1 MGIRVAIQH
10 KTTYRYDRLVSLS
23 PHVFRLRPAV
33 HSRTSIQAY
42 SFQVIPREHFIHWQQ
57 DPFGNYQARVVFPE
71 KTRELSVSVEVI
83 ADLVTINPFDFF
95 LEDYAQKCPFIYED
109 QLLRELSPY
118 LQIRESG
125 PRLNQWLARV
135 DRQASLA
142 TVDFL
147 VLVNQRLHT
156 DIQYNIRMEP
166 GVQSCEDSLE
176 KGRGSCRDSAWLL
189 VQILRHLG
197 LAARF
202 VSGYLVQLAADEKSL
217 DGPSGPEMDFTD
229 LHAWTEVFIPGA
241 GWIGLDP
248 TSGLFAGEGH
258 IPLACTPDYASA
270 APVVGSTDPCEVQF
284 FFENRVSRLREDPR
298 ESKPFSPD
306 QWARLDAL
314 GYQVDRDLERM
325 DVRMTMGGEPTFV
338 SIDDMESPQWNAA
351 ADGTEKRALAYDL
364 IFQLRE
370 QFGKQGMLHFGE
382 GKWYPGEP
390 LPRWQ
395 YGLYWRKDGCPIWKD
410 RSLIAS
416 ENSKANPGPKEA
428 RRFLQELAAF
438 LALPSEHIHPAYED
452 AFYFLWAEAKIP
464 LHLDPRSENLD
475 DSLERRKLAQLLDRG
490 LSPPAGY
497 VLPIQWNYWNNRW
510 LSCPWEFRRDQLF
523 LVPGNSPIGLRLPL
537 DSLPPASIPSIETK
551 EEQSL
556 FQELPLL
563 SDYHALA
570 KLRYGQLFPLEISVG
585 RLRESLSILPEY
597 GKGNQAPLEWP
608 QEDESGKT
616 PIPEVSGIRTAIC
629 VEVRNGVLNVFLPP
643 QHLLEHYLDL
653 VASVELTAEKLAMPV
668 RIEGYDPPRDFRIER
683 LVVSPDPGVIEV
695 NIQPSGSWPEL
706 KRVVDTLYDQA
717 HISRLGTEKF
727 MLDGRH
733 TGTGGGNH
741 LTIGGPTPADSPLLR
756 RPDLL
761 RSLITYWQQ
770 HPGLSYLFSSAFIG
784 PTSQAPRIDEGR
796 DERLYEMELAFEQV
810 PEKGFIPFWLVD
822 RIFRHLLTD
831 LTGNTHRSEF
841 CIDKLYS
848 PDTSSGRLGILEFR
862 AFDMPP
868 HRQMSLLQMLLVRGL
883 VAWFWKIPYR
893 HKLVRWGSSL
903 HDKFLLPYY
912 VAQDI
917 REVVSDLQGAG
928 YGFESDWF
936 LPFLE
941 FRFPR
946 YGGIKIR
953 DMELEIRMAIEPW
966 HVLGEEVSRTGTAR
980 FVDSSLERVQVK
992 WSGVNGS
999 RYVLLCNGARVPMRE
1014 TEIQGELVSGVR
1026 YRAWQPPSALHPTI
1040 GIDSPLVFDIV
1051 DTWNSRSIGGCTYHV
1066 SHPGGRHYDTFP
1078 VNQYEAE
1085 ARRVSRFWAHG
1096 HTQEVMRPRNWPAVQ
1111 ERSVTFDRVPYPVD
1125 IPAAEINPDYPCTL
1139 DLRHKKKKS

>member
-1 MGIRVAIQH
+1 
-10 KTTYRYDRLVSLS
+10 
-23 PHVFRLRPAV
+23 
-33 HSRTSIQAY
+33 
-42 SFQVIPREHFIHWQQ
+42 
-57 DPFGNYQARVVFPE
+57 
-71 KTRELSVSVEVI
+71 
-83 ADLVTINPFDFF
+83 
-95 LEDYAQKCPFIYED
+95 
-109 QLLRELSPY
+109 
-118 LQIRESG
+118 
-125 PRLNQWLARV
+125 
-135 DRQASLA
+135 
-142 TVDFL
+142 
-147 VLVNQRLHT
+147 
-156 DIQYNIRMEP
+156 
-166 GVQSCEDSLE
+166 
-176 KGRGSCRDSAWLL
+176 
-189 VQILRHLG
+189 
-197 LAARF
+197 
-202 VSGYLVQLAADEKSL
+202 
-217 DGPSGPEMDFTD
+217 
-229 LHAWTEVFIPGA
+229 
-241 GWIGLDP
+241 
-248 TSGLFAGEGH
+248 
-258 IPLACTPDYASA
+258 
-270 APVVGSTDPCEVQF
+270 
-284 FFENRVSRLREDPR
+284 
-298 ESKPFSPD
+298 
-306 QWARLDAL
+306 
-314 GYQVDRDLERM
+314 
-325 DVRMTMGGEPTFV
+325 
-338 SIDDMESPQWNAA
+338 
-351 ADGTEKRALAYDL
+351 
-364 IFQLRE
+364 
-370 QFGKQGMLHFGE
+370 
-382 GKWYPGEP
+382 
-390 LPRWQ
+390 
-395 YGLYWRKDGCPIWKD
+395 
-410 RSLIAS
+410 
-416 ENSKANPGPKEA
+416 
-428 RRFLQELAAF
+428 
-438 LALPSEHIHPAYED
+438 
-452 AFYFLWAEAKIP
+452 
-464 LHLDPRSENLD
+464 
-475 DSLERRKLAQLLDRG
+475 
-490 LSPPAGY
+490 
-497 VLPIQWNYWNNRW
+497 
-510 LSCPWEFRRDQLF
+510 
-523 LVPGNSPIGLRLPL
+523 
-537 DSLPPASIPSIETK
+537 
-551 EEQSL
+551 
-556 FQELPLL
+556 
-563 SDYHALA
+563 
-570 KLRYGQLFPLEISVG
+570 LEISVG